1 MRNLHLFL
9 SLTAAILL
17 VMQTACQ
24 QQPPS
29 DMPAAPASPVAAVI
43 GGKNIYESDI
53 DEAIAALP
61 ENLHLNRSD
70 MRLRRRLLEVLLR
83 RQALSQQAEALH
95 LDQAPDIRRQIIKA
109 RNDILIRSL
118 RQWKMRRIPDPDN
131 AAIEAYY
138 NAHPGDFTIPE
149 QVHARHILLANKK
162 QAESVRREL
171 RHGRDFAALAAEKS
185 RDDGTRALGGDLNWF
200 PRGVMVKP
208 FEDAV
213 FKLKKVGDISPPVK
227 TRFGWHI
234 IQLLGKRAASRQ
246 SLDEA
251 RESIIGILKNRALEA
266 WLDTLVAQAGAEVR
280 NPQYRKDAETR
291 NAP

>member
-1 MRNLHLFL
+1 MRNLHLFFL
-9 SLTAAILL
+9 AGAILL
-17 VMQTACQ
+17 VLPTACQ
-24 QQPPS
+24 QQQKEKR
-29 DMPAAPASPVAAVI
+29 APRPESPVAAVI
-43 GGKNIYESDI
+43 NGEKIYESDI
-53 DEAIAALP
+53 DDALAGLP
-61 ENLHLNRSD
+61 ESLHLNRGD
-70 MRLRRRLLEVLLR
+70 VQLRRRLLQVLLR
-83 RQALSQQAEALH
+83 RHALSRKAEALH
-95 LDQAPDIRRQIIKA
+95 LDQSPDIRRQIIRA
-109 RNDILIRSL
+109 RDDILIRSL
-118 RQWKMRRIPDPDN
+118 REWKMHHIPNPDK

-138 NAHPGDFTIPE
+138 NAHPGDFTTPE
-149 QVHARHILLANKK
+149 QVHARHILLAGKK
-162 QAESVRREL
+162 EAELVRDEL
-171 RHGRDFAALAAEKS
+171 LHGKDFTALAAEKS

-251 RESIIGILKNRALEA
+251 RESIIGILKNRALET
-266 WLDTLVAQAGAEVR
+266 WLDALVAQAGAEIR